1 MLNQKTQ
8 MQTFR
13 CALALSLFVCLKS
26 SFVWADFELS
36 SEKEKVVSLLLTPGD
51 HNIAAESKRHRDTL
65 KACGYDVVEINSG
78 TISQINKSLEAA
90 HLPPGTVVIVDS
102 HGQAFLNG
110 HFSFM
115 REGAPGPTRE
125 AQIASLPEYRPPSG
139 STAGTQL
146 NDFVLFSGQELM
158 NTVVNQIRAPRVWLD
173 TCYAGFCP
181 IPEGC
186 KVGQVCAF
194 TSASSQVADVTSILV
209 DLMCSRKLDCALW
222 RKVDRNGDGIVSGKE
237 FETELKTRAGST
249 QNISVLASLV
259 AKDSPGYVQFKN
271 NCLALGGEVQEEN
284 VGFPLEVRQPHMKN
298 GKLVLKV
305 EALRLANRERLSSE
319 TRPAPEE
326 AVTKGQ
332 FTEDYFAKSV
342 SEARKIASDA
352 GAQPLDVVQLMD
364 EPHVKLKCVKKLPM
378 FQNSNGSKKG
388 QTPDVGGFDLEAK
401 NCAEAERGER
411 NKGRGD
417 STTHSK

>member
-13 CALALSLFVCLKS
+13 CALALRLFVCLTS

-36 SEKEKVVSLLLTPGD
+36 SEKEKVVSLLLNPGD
-51 HNIAAESKRHRDTL
+51 KNISEESNRHRDQL

-78 TISQINKSLEAA
+78 TISQIKKSLEGAKV
-90 HLPPGTVVIVDS
+90 PTGTVVIVDS
-102 HGQAFLNG
+102 HGKAFKNG

-115 REGAPGPTRE
+115 KEGAPGPAR
-125 AQIASLPEYRPPSG
+125 G
-139 STAGTQL
+139 STAGTDL
-146 NDFVLFSGQELM
+146 KDFVLFSGEELM
-158 NTVVNQIRAPRVWLD
+158 DTVVKQIPNPRVWLD
-173 TCYAGFCP
+173 TCYAGVCP

-186 KVGQVCAF
+186 KVGTVCAF

-249 QNISVLASLV
+249 QNTSVLASLV
-259 AKDSPGYVQFKN
+259 AKDSPGYVQFKS

-284 VGFPLEVRQPHMKN
+284 VGFPFEVRQQHMKD

-305 EALRLANRERLSSE
+305 EALGLTNREELVSVS
-319 TRPAPEE
+319 RPIMAP
-326 AVTKGQ
+326 TKGQ
-332 FTEDYFAKSV
+332 FTEDYFATSV
-342 SEARKIASDA
+342 SEARRIASNV
-352 GAQPLDVVQLMD
+352 GAQPLDVVQLSD
-364 EPHVKLKCVKKLPM
+364 EPHVKLKCVKQLPM
-378 FQNSNGSKKG
+378 FTNSNVSHKG
-388 QTPDVGGFDLEAK
+388 QTPDVGRFDLEAK
-401 NCAEAERGER
+401 NCAEAERVER
-411 NKGRGD
+411 NKGRGV

>member
-13 CALALSLFVCLKS
+13 CALALSLFVCLTS

-36 SEKEKVVSLLLTPGD
+36 SGKEKVVSLLLTPED
-51 HNIAAESKRHRDTL
+51 KNISAESNRHRNNL

-78 TISQINKSLEAA
+78 NISEIKKSLEVANV
-90 HLPPGTVVIVDS
+90 PTGTVVIVDS
-102 HGQAFLNG
+102 HGLAFKDG
-110 HFSFM
+110 HFSFIK
-115 REGAPGPTRE
+115 G
-125 AQIASLPEYRPPSG
+125 G
-139 STAGTQL
+139 STVRENL
-146 NDFVLFSGQELM
+146 KDLLLFSGDELM
-158 NTVVNQIRAPRVWLD
+158 NTLVQQISGPRVWLD
-173 TCYAGFCP
+173 TCYAGHCP
-181 IPEGC
+181 IPKGC
-186 KVGQVCAF
+186 TVGKVCAY
-194 TSASSQVADVTSILV
+194 TSASSKVADVTSILV

-222 RKVDRNGDGIVSGKE
+222 RKVDRNGDGIVSGME

-249 QNISVLASLV
+249 QNRSVLASLV
-259 AKDSPGYVQFKN
+259 AKDSLGYVKFKRD
-271 NCLALGGEVQEEN
+271 CLTLGGDVQEEN
-284 VGFPLEVRQPHMKN
+284 VGFPFEVRQQHMEN

-305 EALRLANRERLSSE
+305 VALRLATQDYEEKMVSV
-319 TRPAPEE
+319 TRPIMAPKE
-326 AVTKGQ
+326 AVTIGQ

-342 SEARKIASDA
+342 SEARKIARTA
-352 GAQPLDVVQLMD
+352 GAQPLDVVQLMN

-378 FQNSNGSKKG
+378 FQNSNGAEG
-388 QTPDVGGFDLEAK
+388 QTPDVGRFDLEAK